1 MNQETVESLRIKLVG
16 TLLQA
21 GDILTASEEHNID
34 LFWALRG
41 GGGNFGVV
49 TSFTFALHPVGPN
62 LSGGVTV
69 YPSEDRAQAL
79 QFFRDSTQSQPEEL
93 ALVASLG
100 HAADGSGSKVASILA
115 CYCGAP
121 EDGLRALQPIK
132 DFASP
137 MLDTLGPLTYNA
149 ANSLLD
155 AAFPRLARSYW
166 KSSFIDELTDEVID
180 VLIEQ
185 FASCP
190 SQLGKLVLEN
200 HHGAETR
207 PASNATAFPHRA
219 VGYNLLIIAQW
230 LDPQDDKANIAWARA
245 TDLAMKPY
253 LKNSVYSNYMDDD
266 EGDSRIRQA
275 FGANFARLQTIKK
288 HYDPENRFHL
298 NQNIPPAE

>member
-1 MNQETVESLRIKLVG
+1 VTATGEV
-16 TLLQA
+16 
-21 GDILTASEEHNID
+21 LTANEEHNAD

-49 TSFTFALHPVGPN
+49 TSFTFALHPVGPA
-62 LSGGVTV
+62 LCGGVTV
-69 YPSEDRAQAL
+69 YPTQDRARAL
-79 QFFRDSTQSQPEEL
+79 RFFRDATQSLPEEL
-93 ALVASLG
+93 ALLASLG

-115 CYCGAP
+115 CHSGAP
-121 EDGLRALQPIK
+121 EDGLRDLQKIK

-137 MLDTLGPLTYNA
+137 LVDTLGPITYSA
-149 ANSLLD
+149 ANTLLD

-180 VLIEQ
+180 VLIER
-185 FASCP
+185 FATCP
-190 SQLGKLVLEN
+190 SPLGKLVLEN

-207 PASNATAFPHRA
+207 PASDATAFPHRA
-219 VGYNLLIIAQW
+219 AGCNLLIIAQW
-230 LDPQDDKANIAWARA
+230 REPQDDDANIAWARE

-253 LKNSVYSNYMDDD
+253 LKSSVYSNYMDDD

-275 FGANFARLQTIKK
+275 FGENFARLQTIKK
-288 HYDPENRFHL
+288 RYDPENRFHL